1 MVNPHN
7 SDSFGP
13 VILGLA
19 IIVVTPA
26 LVGLLPDE
34 LPTTLTTTPLWQA
47 VSAIILL
54 GLGSLIALWI
64 VSRASV
70 RLAAAGGKGGDD

>member
-1 MVNPHN
+1 MNPHTT
-7 SDSFGP
+7 DPLGP

-19 IIVVTPA
+19 FIVVTPA
-26 LVGLLPDE
+26 LVGLTPDE

-54 GLGSLIALWI
+54 GLVVLIAFWI
-64 VSRASV
+64 VSRTSV
-70 RLAAAGGKGGDD
+70 RLAAAVEGGDD